1 MTHFDPTQLLRQD
14 LSDFPPY
21 SMGHVPLA
29 DLDHL
34 IKLDLNE
41 NPFGPSPKAI
51 AALAQMRHYNRYI
64 GQDEL
69 REAIARYVGVD
80 VSHIVVSNGADEM
93 IDWVQRVFLNRGDAI
108 VDCPPSFE
116 MYAFFAR
123 VNGARILAVPRRDD
137 FSIDVDAI
145 ERAVLE
151 GVIASEAKQ
160 SPSRDVEIASSQS
173 FDSASLRSGSLLA
186 TLAPHASAGV
196 TQAKLI
202 FLANPSNPDG
212 GMASRPEIERLL
224 ALPVMLVLDEAYA
237 EFAGESYA
245 ARVPTQS
252 NLIVLRTFSK
262 WAGLASLRV
271 GYCIAPQPIAAKILQ
286 IKAPENVNAAGI
298 VAALASLD
306 DREYLMANVRRIVAG
321 RERLSVALA
330 QLGFLQPLPSHANFV
345 LCRVVGRDARQI
357 YNALAARGILIRAFG
372 SPRLRDYIRI
382 AVGTPDENEVL
393 VKALKE
399 ITDG

>member
-1 MTHFDPTQLLRQD
+1 MSTFDPEQLLRED
-14 LSDFPPY
+14 LRDFPPY

-29 DLDHL
+29 DLSNY

-41 NPFGPSPKAI
+41 NSFGPSPKAI
-51 AALAQMRHYNRYI
+51 AALAEMRHYHRYI

-80 VSHIVVSNGADEM
+80 VSHIVTSNGADEM
-93 IDWVQRVFLNRGDAI
+93 IDLVQRVFLNRGDAI

-116 MYAFFAR
+116 MYSFFAR
-123 VNGARILAVPRRDD
+123 MNGARIVSVPRRED
-137 FSIDVDAI
+137 FSVDVDTI
-145 ERAVLE
+145 EKQN
-151 GVIASEAKQ
+151 SE
-160 SPSRDVEIASSQS
+160 SRIQNPENTNN
-173 FDSASLRSGSLLA
+173 L
-186 TLAPHASAGV
+186 
-196 TQAKLI
+196 KLI

-212 GMASRPEIERLL
+212 SVLSGTDVERLL

-271 GYCIAPQPIAAKILQ
+271 GYCIAPKPIAAKILQ
-286 IKAPENVNAAGI
+286 CKSPENVNAAGN
-298 VAALASLD
+298 VAARASLED
-306 DREYLMANVRRIVAG
+306 AEYLIGNVRRIVAE

-330 QLGFLQPLPSHANFV
+330 QLGFLQPLPSRANFI
-345 LCRVVGRDARQI
+345 LCRVLNREAKQI
-357 YNALAARGILIRAFG
+357 CDALAERNILIRAFG
-372 SPRLRDYIRI
+372 SPRLREYIRM
-382 AVGTPDENEVL
+382 AVGTPEQNEML
-393 VKALKE
+393 LRALRE
-399 ITDG
+399 IADG

>member
-1 MTHFDPTQLLRQD
+1 MMSPFDSEKLLRDD

-51 AALAQMRHYNRYI
+51 AALSNMRHYNRYV

-69 REAIARYVGVD
+69 RADIARYIGVD
-80 VSHIVVSNGADEM
+80 VDHIVVSNGADEI
-93 IDWVQRVFLNRGDAI
+93 IDLIQRVFLNRGDAI

-116 MYAFFAR
+116 MYGFFAR
-123 VNGARILAVPRRDD
+123 VNGARIIAVPRRED

-145 ERAVLE
+145 ERAVNPHPNPPPSSTGE
-151 GVIASEAKQ
+151 GAV
-160 SPSRDVEIASSQS
+160 
-173 FDSASLRSGSLLA
+173 
-186 TLAPHASAGV
+186 
-196 TQAKLI
+196 KLI

-212 GMASRPEIERLL
+212 GVATRADIERLL
-224 ALPVMLVLDEAYA
+224 TLPMMLVLDEAYA

-271 GYCIAPQPIAAKILQ
+271 GYCIAPKPVAAKVLQ
-286 IKAPENVNAAGI
+286 IKPPENVNSAGI
-298 VAALASLD
+298 VAARASLD
-306 DREYLMANVRRIVAG
+306 DREFLMANVRRIVQE
-321 RERLSVALA
+321 RERLSIALA
-330 QLGFLQPLPSHANFV
+330 QLGFLQPLASRANFI
-345 LCRVVGRDARQI
+345 LCRVIGRDAKNI
-357 YNALAARGILIRAFG
+357 YDLLAQRNILIRNFS
-372 SPRLRDYIRI
+372 SPRLRDYVRI
-382 AVGTPDENEVL
+382 AVGMPEENDVVL
-393 VKALKE
+393 KTLKE
-399 ITDG
+399 LDADKRG

>member
-1 MTHFDPTQLLRQD
+1 MPPFDPEELLRED

-29 DLDHL
+29 DLDRL

-51 AALAQMRHYNRYI
+51 AALSNMRHYNRYV

-69 REAIARYVGVD
+69 REAIARYIGVD
-80 VSHIVVSNGADEM
+80 MSHIVASNGADEM
-93 IDWVQRVFLNRGDAI
+93 IDLVQRVFLNRGDAI

-123 VNGARILAVPRRDD
+123 VNGAQIVSVPRRDD
-137 FSIDVDAI
+137 FSVDVEAI
-145 ERAVLE
+145 ERHCELGIANYE
-151 GVIASEAKQ
+151 GERNSQ
-160 SPSRDVEIASSQS
+160 FEIRNS
-173 FDSASLRSGSLLA
+173 
-186 TLAPHASAGV
+186 
-196 TQAKLI
+196 KLI

-212 GMASRPEIERLL
+212 SMTSRVDIERLL
-224 ALPVMLVLDEAYA
+224 ALPAVLVLDEAYA
-237 EFAGESYA
+237 EFAGESCA

-286 IKAPENVNAAGI
+286 CKPPENVNAAGI
-298 VAALASLD
+298 VAARASLD
-306 DREYLMANVRRIVAG
+306 DAEYLLASVRRVVEE
-321 RERLSVALA
+321 RERLSAALA
-330 QLGFLQPLPSHANFV
+330 CVKFLRPLPSRANFI
-345 LCRVVGRDARQI
+345 LCRVVGRDARTLRD
-357 YNALAARGILIRAFG
+357 ALARRDILVRAFNL
-372 SPRLRDYIRI
+372 PRLRDFVRI
-382 AVGTPDENEVL
+382 SVGTPEQDEAL
-393 VKALKE
+393 VRALKE
-399 ITDG
+399 LDADKRAKK

>member
-1 MTHFDPTQLLRQD
+1 
-14 LSDFPPY
+14 
-21 SMGHVPLA
+21 
-29 DLDHL
+29 
-34 IKLDLNE
+34 
-41 NPFGPSPKAI
+41 
-51 AALAQMRHYNRYI
+51 
-64 GQDEL
+64 
-69 REAIARYVGVD
+69 
-80 VSHIVVSNGADEM
+80 
-93 IDWVQRVFLNRGDAI
+93 
-108 VDCPPSFE
+108 
-116 MYAFFAR
+116 
-123 VNGARILAVPRRDD
+123 
-137 FSIDVDAI
+137 
-145 ERAVLE
+145 
-151 GVIASEAKQ
+151 VIASEAKQ

-212 GMASRPEIERLL
+212 GMASRAEIERLL

-286 IKAPENVNAAGI
+286 IKAPENVNSAGI
-298 VAALASLD
+298 MAALASLD
-306 DREYLMANVRRIVAG
+306 DHEYLMANVRRIIEE

-357 YNALAARGILIRAFG
+357 YNALAARGILIRVFG
-372 SPRLRDYIRI
+372 LPRLRDYIRI
-382 AVGTPDENEVL
+382 AVGTPEQNEIL

-399 ITDG
+399 LDADKRGPLHRPHTCPGGNASAREG

>member
-1 MTHFDPTQLLRQD
+1 
-14 LSDFPPY
+14 
-21 SMGHVPLA
+21 MGHVPLA
-29 DLDHL
+29 DLGKY

-41 NPFGPSPKAI
+41 NSFGPSPKAI
-51 AALAQMRHYNRYI
+51 AALAQMPHYNRYV

-80 VSHIVVSNGADEM
+80 VAHIVVSNGADEM

-145 ERAVLE
+145 EKAISDFRFQ
-151 GVIASEAKQ
+151 ISKSEDPNLQ
-160 SPSRDVEIASSQS
+160 SAICN
-173 FDSASLRSGSLLA
+173 L
-186 TLAPHASAGV
+186 
-196 TQAKLI
+196 KLV

-212 GMASRPEIERLL
+212 GVASRADIERLL
-224 ALPVMLVLDEAYA
+224 ALPGIVVLDEAYA

-286 IKAPENVNAAGI
+286 VKAPENVNSAGI
-298 VAALASLD
+298 VAARASLED
-306 DREYLMANVRRIVAG
+306 IEYLMANVRRIVTE

-330 QLGFLQPLPSHANFV
+330 QLGFLQPLPSRANFI
-345 LCRVVGRDARQI
+345 LCRVIGRTGMEIRDALQ
-357 YNALAARGILIRAFG
+357 ARGILIRAFG
-372 SPRLRDYIRI
+372 SPRLHDYIRV
-382 AVGTPDENEVL
+382 AVGTPEENDAV
-393 VKALKE
+393 VRMLKE
-399 ITDG
+399 IAGR